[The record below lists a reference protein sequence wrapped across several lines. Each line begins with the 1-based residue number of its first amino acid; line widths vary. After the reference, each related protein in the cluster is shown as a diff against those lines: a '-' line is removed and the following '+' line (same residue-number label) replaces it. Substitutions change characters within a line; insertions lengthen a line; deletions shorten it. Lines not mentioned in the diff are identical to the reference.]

1 MSLSIANQFLILCLG
16 LILVIKGAD
25 VLLSSAISIGK
36 KINVSDFFVGL
47 IVIGF
52 GTSLSELLVSLKAVL
67 ENSPDLSIGNIIGSN
82 ISNIVLVLGFA
93 LFISSLHFKNLKKFD
108 IYFHLFIHIIFF
120 IVFFF
125 FTFSK
130 VFGIAFIVLFLLY
143 LVRSFKNS

>member
-1 MSLSIANQFLILCLG
+1 MSLSIANQFLMLCLG
-16 LILVIKGAD
+16 LCFVIKGAD

-36 KINVSDFFVGL
+36 KLMFQIFLLDL

-93 LFISSLHFKNLKKFD
+93 IINLK
-108 IYFHLFIHIIFF
+108 
-120 IVFFF
+120 
-125 FTFSK
+125 FTF
-130 VFGIAFIVLFLLY
+130 
-143 LVRSFKNS
+143 

>member
-16 LILVIKGAD
+16 LILVIKGLD

-93 LFISSLHFKNLKKFD
+93 LFISSLHLK
-108 IYFHLFIHIIFF
+108 I
-120 IVFFF
+120 
-125 FTFSK
+125 
-130 VFGIAFIVLFLLY
+130 
-143 LVRSFKNS
+143 